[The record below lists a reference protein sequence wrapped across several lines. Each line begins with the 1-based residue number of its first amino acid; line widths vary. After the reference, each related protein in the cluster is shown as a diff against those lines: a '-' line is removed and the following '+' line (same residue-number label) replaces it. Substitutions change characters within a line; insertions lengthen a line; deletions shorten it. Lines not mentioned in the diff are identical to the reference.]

1 MQDSKRDKK
10 SKRNKSGVKHSLLKY
25 ALCSAT
31 SLFMLAHAFATEQSG
46 SMDAANM
53 FGKNASS
60 DGQIT
65 ICSDSLSYSQNAH
78 KIIYQGNVLVM
89 QTKDANIQCSGYSVP
104 NENSKWPVYQFPNPK
119 EADGKVDYT
128 KVQKAALD
136 YAKDVCKKQN
146 GCRFLTGQKL
156 TILFDD
162 QNKQVKDVVLTANTP
177 YIAKFYSLPFPKQAQ
192 NNKNK
197 NNGDGSDQQTVY
209 AEGRQMN
216 FNMLNSTL
224 TIQDKAYVDR
234 AGNRFSGDKVLYDT
248 KNGLVTV
255 PNTGQRATVI
265 LNNLNSENSK

>member
-1 MQDSKRDKK
+1 MQDNKRYRKDINGD
-10 SKRNKSGVKHSLLKY
+10 NKISLKMLKHVLFNMI
-25 ALCSAT
+25 
-31 SLFMLAHAFATEQSG
+31 SLFTLQYAFAAEQSG
-46 SMDAANM
+46 SMDAAGM

-65 ICSDSLSYSQNAH
+65 ICSDSLSYSQDAH
-78 KIIYQGNVLVM
+78 KIIYPGNVLVM
-89 QTKDANIQCSGYSVP
+89 QTKNANIQCSGYSVP
-104 NENSKWPVYQFPNPK
+104 NENSKWPVYQFPDQK
-119 EADGKVDYT
+119 EEDGKASYT
-128 KVQKAALD
+128 KIQQASLD
-136 YAKDVCKKQN
+136 YAKTICKKQK
-146 GCRFLTGQKL
+146 GCRFLTGQTL

-162 QNKQVKDVVLTANTP
+162 QNKQVKDVILIAQAP

-192 NNKNK
+192 NTTNS
-197 NNGDGSDQQTVY
+197 DSSDQQTVY

-216 FNMLNSTL
+216 FNLLNSTL

-265 LNNLNSENSK
+265 LKNLNSN